1 MTIVAEHFDTVVG
14 VDTHAAT
21 HTLAVVTA
29 STGAELARAAF
40 PTSPAGLTRAV
51 AWIQR
56 HGSLRRL
63 VVIEGAGSYGVG
75 LLGRVSAAGMASAEP
90 SAMPARRG
98 VGKNDDLDAVR
109 IARSVLAVD
118 VERLRRHRRSKGR
131 GSPPGCWWSPANR
144 WRPSEPRST
153 GYIPGLSDPKGFG

>member
-1 MTIVAEHFDTVVG
+1 MPIVAEHFDTVVG

-21 HTLAVVTA
+21 HTLVVVTA

-63 VVIEGAGSYGVG
+63 VVIEGGDRSG
-75 LLGRVSAAGMASAEP
+75 GRGPRSRQSTFPRVRVAATRGDASAVHTVC
-90 SAMPARRG
+90 G
-98 VGKNDDLDAVR
+98 VISSRLGKYVR
-109 IARSVLAVD
+109 
-118 VERLRRHRRSKGR
+118 
-131 GSPPGCWWSPANR
+131 
-144 WRPSEPRST
+144 
-153 GYIPGLSDPKGFG
+153 